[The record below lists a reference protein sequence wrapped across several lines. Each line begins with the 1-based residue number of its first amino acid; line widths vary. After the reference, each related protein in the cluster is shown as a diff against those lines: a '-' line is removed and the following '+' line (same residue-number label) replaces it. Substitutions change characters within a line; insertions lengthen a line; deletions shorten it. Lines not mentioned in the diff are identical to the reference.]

1 MKSIITF
8 RAFLLLLF
16 ALLFLSCNSEH
27 PVDLESEKAKILDLH
42 HAQRHYHFK
51 KDSIAFADQLSD
63 NFISVNRGI
72 ISKPEKGETISRYHG
87 YFSSVE
93 FLKWDDVSEPVIKFS
108 DDGTMAYTIV
118 DKIVAITSENEDGEL
133 TQSETHFAWTAIYRK
148 YGDQW
153 KIDCVTST
161 NKPETN

>member
-1 MKSIITF
+1 
-8 RAFLLLLF
+8 
-16 ALLFLSCNSEH
+16 
-27 PVDLESEKAKILDLH
+27 
-42 HAQRHYHFK
+42 
-51 KDSIAFADQLSD
+51 
-63 NFISVNRGI
+63 
-72 ISKPEKGETISRYHG
+72 
-87 YFSSVE
+87 
-93 FLKWDDVSEPVIKFS
+93 
-108 DDGTMAYTIV
+108 MAYTIV